1 MKKVLVLSNLGRH
14 FRLFGQYD
22 YKVLLDLGFEVHI
35 AANFSD
41 KVDYFEDNRV
51 IKHQIN
57 FKRNPFNPYNL
68 LAYIELKKLFKSHF
82 FHLIQTQSP
91 SSGFYSRLAAIK
103 TRKKGTKVIYTAHG
117 FHFYKGASFFNWAT
131 FFVFEKILGYFTDCL
146 ITINSEDYFNA
157 KKFKISNIIEFIPGV
172 GIDLE
177 KFKNHTNEIKKELR
191 FRYGYKNDDF
201 ILISVAELNKNKNQK
216 MLIRVMDELKGS
228 YKNIILLLVGD
239 GKYHKKYLKQIK
251 KCNLEN
257 NVKILGYRNDIHEL
271 LLLSDVFV
279 TASQREGLPL
289 SVMEAMATGLPVI
302 ATDCRGNRDLVKDN
316 VNGFLVKVNDV
327 SGFAKSIEK
336 LYSDRQLNNR
346 LGNGSAE
353 LIKQY
358 DISNV
363 SNQMK
368 IIYKN
373 IIS

>member
-1 MKKVLVLSNLGRH
+1 MKKVLVISNLGRH
-14 FRLFGQYD
+14 FRLFGHYD

-57 FKRNPFNPYNL
+57 FKRTPFNPLNL
-68 LAYIELKKLFKSHF
+68 VAYFKLKKLFKSHF

-91 SSGFYSRLAAIK
+91 TGGFYSRLAAIK

-117 FHFYKGASFFNWAT
+117 FHFYKGASFFNWAI

-157 KKFKISNIIEFIPGV
+157 KKFKISNKIEYIPGV

-177 KFKNHTNEIKKELR
+177 MFKNQTNEIKKELR
-191 FRYGYKNDDF
+191 FRHGFKNDDF

-216 MLIRVMDELKGS
+216 MLIRVMDELIES

-239 GKYHKKYLKQIK
+239 GKYHKKYLKKIK

-257 NVKILGYRNDIHEL
+257 NVKILGYRSDIPKL
-271 LLLSDVFV
+271 LLLTDVFV

-302 ATDCRGNRDLVKDN
+302 ATDCRGNRDLVRN
-316 VNGFLVKVNDV
+316 NINGFLVKINDV

-336 LYSDRQLNNR
+336 LYSDKQLCNR
-346 LGNGSAE
+346 FGYSSSE

-363 SNQMK
+363 SNKMK
-368 IIYKN
+368 KIYN
-373 IIS
+373 TLIN